1 MIGTDRGTSMD
12 THPLQKHDRFH
23 IRQKQKLMVIRYH
36 VYADDGQGQPGELVA
51 FIEEKRLTFKENAT
65 FYTDESKETVLSRFR
80 SRKVEELSS
89 AYVVLGEDDEEL
101 GSFGKKFGKSFYRS
115 TWVLDQD
122 GRERLTVSE
131 RSQKMAWFRR
141 IWKLVPWPGDVEVP
155 FFWKYHFD
163 FTRGEDEVV
172 GALEKTA
179 RLSDNY
185 LLRLDDDQVDRRVAL
200 ALAVGLD
207 ALQYN

>member
-1 MIGTDRGTSMD
+1 MEI
-12 THPLQKHDRFH
+12 HQLQKHDRFH

-36 VYADDGQGQPGELVA
+36 VYADDGQGQPGDLVA
-51 FIEEKRLTFKENAT
+51 FIEEKRLTFKEHAT
-65 FYTDESKETVLSRFR
+65 FYTDESKETVLAKFR
-80 SRKVEELSS
+80 SHKVEELSS
-89 AYVVLGEDDEEL
+89 AYQVLGADGDEEVIGL
-101 GSFGKKFGKSFYRS
+101 FGKKFGKSFYRS

-122 GRERLTVSE
+122 GRDRLTVSE
-131 RSQKMAWFRR
+131 RSQGMAAFRR

-163 FTRGEDEVV
+163 FTRGEDRVV
-172 GALEKTA
+172 GAVEKTA

-185 LLRLDDDQVDRRVAL
+185 LLRLEDDEIDRRL
-200 ALAVGLD
+200 ALGLAIGLD

>member
-1 MIGTDRGTSMD
+1 MD
-12 THPLQKHDRFH
+12 IHQLQKHDRFH

-36 VYADDGQGQPGELVA
+36 VYADDGQGQPGDLVA
-51 FIEEKRLTFKENAT
+51 FVEEKRLTFKEHAT
-65 FYTDESKETVLSRFR
+65 FYTDESKETVLAKFR
-80 SRKVEELSS
+80 SHKVEELSS
-89 AYVVLGEDDEEL
+89 AYQVLSAEDDEEVL
-101 GSFGKKFGKSFYRS
+101 GLFGKKFGKSFYRS

-122 GRERLTVSE
+122 GRDSLTVSE
-131 RSQKMAWFRR
+131 RSQGMAAFRR

-163 FTRGEDEVV
+163 LTRGEDQVV

-185 LLRLDDDQVDRRVAL
+185 LLRLDDEEIDRRL
-200 ALAVGLD
+200 ALGLAIGLD